1 MSQHTPKKKKKYD
14 HISAAM
20 EELKGFND
28 SDSELESLNLDDLSD
43 MELKE
48 IVNAL
53 QLEASEQS
61 PLECEEAQNLA
72 LVEKELD
79 KIGVNMLQAP
89 ATTTSEQSK

>member
-1 MSQHTPKKKKKYD
+1 MSQHTPKNKKKYD

-20 EELKGFND
+20 EELKDFND

-53 QLEASEQS
+53 DLEA
-61 PLECEEAQNLA
+61 
-72 LVEKELD
+72 
-79 KIGVNMLQAP
+79 
-89 ATTTSEQSK
+89 